1 MAVAY
6 CSNASLFFVLLLAS
20 VSTAAAI
27 ELDGGRRKPPP
38 AAPITPP
45 PPPGLGVFDYYILAI
60 QWSISF
66 CNDVTLKQKDRCKAT
81 SVPILPDFFTMHG
94 VWPSK
99 RVGKPVRSGELFDV
113 TQIASSFLKMKDYW
127 PSAKEF
133 SKSPTILT
141 YQSFWAH
148 EWEEHGAESGLTQK
162 DYFALACRL
171 FEKANNTVIYP
182 YFKERA
188 GTTINIA
195 AMNQAFT
202 PFGIPAA
209 KCNNGP
215 SGRQLLELKFNIS
228 KSGDF
233 QNYIGAVEK
242 QYICPAV
249 VHLPAK

>member
-6 CSNASLFFVLLLAS
+6 CSHASLFFVLLLAS

-66 CNDVTLKQKDRCKAT
+66 CNDVDPMEKDKCKAT
-81 SVPILPDFFTMHG
+81 SVPILPPIFTMHG

-113 TQIASSFLKMKDYW
+113 TQITNKMKVYW
-127 PSAKEF
+127 PDAKVF

-209 KCNNGP
+209 ICNNGP
-215 SGRQLLELKFNIS
+215 KGEQLLELRFNIS

-233 QNYIGAVEK
+233 QNYIGSVK
-242 QYICPAV
+242 DICSAV

>member
-6 CSNASLFFVLLLAS
+6 CSHASLFFVLLLAS

-38 AAPITPP
+38 AAPTTPP

-60 QWSISF
+60 QWPISF
-66 CNDVTLKQKDRCKAT
+66 CNDVKLSPKDKCEVT
-81 SVPILPDFFTMHG
+81 SVPILPPIFTMHG

-113 TQIASSFLKMKDYW
+113 TQVTTTSITKMKVYW
-127 PSAKEF
+127 PDAKVF

-162 DYFALACRL
+162 DYFTLACSL
-171 FEKANNTVIYP
+171 FEKANTVIYP
-182 YFKERA
+182 YFKQRA
-188 GTTINIA
+188 GTTIIIA

-202 PFGIPAA
+202 PLGIPAA
-209 KCNNGP
+209 ICNNGP
-215 SGRQLLELKFNIS
+215 RGEQLLELRFNIS

-233 QNYIGAVEK
+233 QNYIGSVK
-242 QYICPAV
+242 DICSSAL
-249 VHLPAK
+249 VHLPSK